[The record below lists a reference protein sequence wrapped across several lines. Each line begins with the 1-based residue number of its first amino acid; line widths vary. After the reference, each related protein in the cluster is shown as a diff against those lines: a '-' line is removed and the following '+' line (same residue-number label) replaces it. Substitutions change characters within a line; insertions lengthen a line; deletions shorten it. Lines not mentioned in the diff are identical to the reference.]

1 MICLFWLSFF
11 ADLLLELGLGGVSL
25 GWCRDLTKR
34 QRCLVWTLTLLPLHR
49 WRWCCATFWIIVIV
63 EWVILGKKYVSSWN
77 FFLQN
82 LDIELTSTGACAARH
97 LDHNCSTESDYI
109 RNYMLHIKW
118 ISRIF
123 KKYNTFFVNME
134 IWYFSLSQN
143 KSLILQHFKP
153 CINAICVLRH
163 FRFHNW
169 FLAIFTKGQ
178 YLCKT
183 N

>member
-63 EWVILGKKYVSSWN
+63 EWVILGKKYASSWKKDFTKPGYWVN
-77 FFLQN
+77 F
-82 LDIELTSTGACAARH
+82 TGAGAARH

-109 RNYMLHIKW
+109 RNYMLQIKW
-118 ISRIF
+118 SRIF
-123 KKYNTFFVNME
+123 KNITLFLS
-134 IWYFSLSQN
+134 IWRFG
-143 KSLILQHFKP
+143 IFP
-153 CINAICVLRH
+153 CLKIKVSSCSISNRASML
-163 FRFHNW
+163 FAF
-169 FLAIFTKGQ
+169 
-178 YLCKT
+178 
-183 N
+183 